1 MFDTIAACITHVL
14 FIATQIPK
22 RPRDEIIQE
31 TEGEMIGCHLQETDD
46 KLAAR
51 TRENRVSERVGQAND
66 VAVRSIFRKLKDSS
80 CNWIKLL
87 EGRADLSLS
96 LSLSL
101 SLCPSLFPS

>member
-1 MFDTIAACITHVL
+1 
-14 FIATQIPK
+14 
-22 RPRDEIIQE
+22 
-31 TEGEMIGCHLQETDD
+31 MIGCRLQETDD

-87 EGRADLSLS
+87 EGKADLSLS
-96 LSLSL
+96 LFHRSYSSVISLPVKVIP
-101 SLCPSLFPS
+101 LC